1 MATGKIMRLPEELL
15 LAIFDQ
21 LETPA
26 PSDTKARLEPN
37 LSLTSGTD
45 LTYKSISRVCKR
57 WRRIISPLL
66 FKYSRLQLDV
76 PPSPE
81 WRDRDSFA
89 SSSSQDALDEAV
101 RAVEAAEYAKIHPPA
116 HNGRSLGE
124 ASLQWAHR
132 FHHTLEDY
140 LAFVATNNLSSSI
153 QSFIL
158 LTDRMLPGFNNRYPH
173 RLAATQDH
181 RYRAAALLWQRL
193 YFKIKPQTIKVLAP
207 PPELAIL
214 TNCAI
219 DLFGE
224 WAFSDMDFHLLTLSV
239 DNPNALQ
246 TSPNFPG
253 LHYIPPKY
261 PSIAPAS
268 ILTLQPWSHLS
279 LNEGSFLKAYG
290 TYEYFERGP
299 PSLIY
304 SIKPVIN
311 PKPSTQLRHGHA
323 PASINLA
330 TLKSFTYTAILP
342 FATHLDFRTLI
353 PHLEILD
360 VKLAP
365 DPSEQ
370 EKILCDKQRVGHA
383 ELEDCWQELFTAYR
397 LITRPFRTFDI
408 DRIDGTP
415 KLKKF
420 VCRDVAISALQEEL
434 DEEFTP
440 LCLPC
445 WAEMEPGVFVRQ
457 NERPPSRDSDGDLE

>member
-1 MATGKIMRLPEELL
+1 MATGEITRLPEELL

-21 LETPA
+21 LEGPA
-26 PSDTKARLEPN
+26 PSEIKARLEPN
-37 LSLTSGTD
+37 LTLTSGTD

-66 FKYSRLQLDV
+66 FRYSRLQLDV
-76 PPSPE
+76 APRPE
-81 WRDRDSFA
+81 WRDRGSFDA
-89 SSSSQDALDEAV
+89 STSQDALDGAV
-101 RAVEAAEYAKIHPPA
+101 GAVEVAEYAKIHPPTY
-116 HNGRSLGE
+116 NGRSLGE
-124 ASLQWAHR
+124 ASLQWAQR
-132 FHHTLEDY
+132 FHHTLEDC

-158 LTDRMLPGFNNRYPH
+158 LTDRMLPGFNDRYPH

-193 YFKIKPQTIKVLAP
+193 YSAIRPQTVKVLAP

-224 WAFSDMDFHLLTLSV
+224 WAFSDMDFHLLTISV
-239 DNPNALQ
+239 DDPNALHP
-246 TSPNFPG
+246 SLDSSELN
-253 LHYIPPKY
+253 YIPPQY
-261 PSIAPAS
+261 PSIAPSS
-268 ILTLQPWSHLS
+268 ILKLQPWTHLS

-311 PKPSTQLRHGHA
+311 PKPSTQLRHGH
-323 PASINLA
+323 PPGSIDLQS
-330 TLKSFTYTAILP
+330 LKSFTYTAILP

-353 PHLEILD
+353 PHLDELD
-360 VKLAP
+360 IKLAP

-370 EKILCDKQRVGHA
+370 ENLLGDKERVGHA
-383 ELEDCWQELFTAYR
+383 ELEDCWQEFFTAYR
-397 LITRPFRTFDI
+397 FITRPFRTFDMN
-408 DRIDGTP
+408 GTL

-420 VCRDVAISALQEEL
+420 VCRDVKICALQEEL

-457 NERPPSRDSDGDLE
+457 MEVPDRYFEGDVE